1 MTFIQGYRY
10 IIEMELNFIK
20 KKFIFLSIILFC
32 FSSAGAKWEN
42 YKIERVKIAD
52 GVILEKKISKN
63 SGKLI
68 SEEYK
73 VLIDGNYWDAQFKDG
88 KWVLSMMGQEA
99 YDTFKES
106 GDASG
111 GGGGGCN

>member
-1 MTFIQGYRY
+1 MKK
-10 IIEMELNFIK
+10 NFV
-20 KKFIFLSIILFC
+20 FIFIVLYC
-32 FSSAGAKWEN
+32 FASTGAKWEN
-42 YKIERVKIAD
+42 YKTERVKIAD
-52 GVILEKKISKN
+52 GVILEKKISKS

-99 YDTFKES
+99 YDEFQKS
-106 GDASG
+106 GDTG